1 MNARI
6 KFVAPL
12 LISAAFLPFADSASA
27 GPLPSQPGFWAS
39 AQSTLETQTT
49 LEQVQYRRG
58 GGWRGGGYRRGGGGG
73 WIGPAIIGG
82 AIIGGAIAATRPYGY
97 YDGYAYGPGP
107 GPGYVYAPAPAYG
120 GGAAAYCA
128 QRFRSWDP
136 ATGTYLGYD
145 GLRHPC
151 P

>member
-12 LISAAFLPFADSASA
+12 LISAALVPIADLAAA
-27 GPLPSQPGFWAS
+27 GPLPSQAGLWA
-39 AQSTLETQTT
+39 AEMTQTT
-49 LEQVQYRRG
+49 VEQVQYRRG
-58 GGWRGGGYRRGGGGG
+58 GGWRGVGYRRGGGGG

-82 AIIGGAIAATRPYGY
+82 AIIGGAIAASRPYGY
-97 YDGYAYGPGP
+97 YDDYAYEP
-107 GPGYVYAPAPAYG
+107 GPGYVYAPAPVYG
-120 GGAAAYCA
+120 GGAAYCA